1 MVILLFEWE
10 KASGFQLLV
19 CSKFWDCVIVCLEI
33 SHFIMFYILNKTKA
47 YILCNL
53 NEFSYR
59 WVDFRK
65 SNPLISTHLKLKMC
79 VWQPDKPQRPVHF
92 TIFPFKLL
100 LTSCQLPTLTVTNI
114 PHSKYL
120 YLSNLFI
127 VPFSYFLV
135 MYISISGVY
144 IIQFWPVHNVS
155 FLPIEL
161 CCDFN
166 FLISLNC

>member
-65 SNPLISTHLKLKMC
+65 SNPLISTHLKLKC
-79 VWQPDKPQRPVHF
+79 VSDNPTNCSDPPTLPFSHSNYYWLPV
-92 TIFPFKLL
+92 KL
-100 LTSCQLPTLTVTNI
+100 PLTVTNI

>member
-79 VWQPDKPQRPVHF
+79 VWQPDEPQRPAHF

-100 LTSCQLPTLTVTNI
+100 LTSCQITPN
-114 PHSKYL
+114 SYKYTTFKISLSLKSL
-120 YLSNLFI
+120 YCSFLI
-127 VPFSYFLV
+127 FSSHVYK
-135 MYISISGVY
+135 YKWGVY
-144 IIQFWPVHNVS
+144 NSI
-155 FLPIEL
+155 LT
-161 CCDFN
+161 CT
-166 FLISLNC
+166 